1 MASWEL
7 STDPKGGGARLSG
20 GRGWAAWP
28 GSLPIL
34 LELDKGVGKAAQVPR
49 MAFFALRRRPC
60 MSKSDKYQRFAEE
73 CLEIAQTAKDNQAR
87 QCCCTW
93 RKSGSVWRRNTR
105 NTPKEV
111 EEREPD

>member
-1 MASWEL
+1 MLAAMRRAS
-7 STDPKGGGARLSG
+7 SRVSG
-20 GRGWAAWP
+20 LAAEK
-28 GSLPIL
+28 LPVL

-73 CLEIAQTAKDNQAR
+73 CVEIARTAKDNQAKAVLLHMA
-87 QCCCTW
+87 Q
-93 RKSGSVWRRNTR
+93 SGSVWRRNTR

>member
-73 CLEIAQTAKDNQAR
+73 CLEIAQTAKDNQAKAVLLHMA
-87 QCCCTW
+87 Q
-93 RKSGSVWRRNTR
+93 VWFRLAAEHAEHA
-105 NTPKEV
+105 KGG
-111 EEREPD
+111 